1 MKTERK
7 LQDFFEVN
15 ESLFLSIGITKMN
28 KGKIYYYDE
37 LIANDLNDFFKKYL
51 ENERYFLN

>member
-1 MKTERK
+1 
-7 LQDFFEVN
+7 
-15 ESLFLSIGITKMN
+15 MN

-37 LIANDLNDFFKKYL
+37 LIANDMNEFFKKYL